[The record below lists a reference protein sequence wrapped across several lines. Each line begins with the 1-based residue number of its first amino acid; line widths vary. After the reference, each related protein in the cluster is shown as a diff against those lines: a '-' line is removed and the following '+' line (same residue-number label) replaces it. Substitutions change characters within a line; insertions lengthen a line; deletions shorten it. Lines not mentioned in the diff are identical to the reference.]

1 MLPEERLRKKLKER
15 LSKSYELAAVVV
27 AMKEKEVIGV
37 VTATTGEE
45 ADMVV
50 IDVAMTTLVA
60 TKDLRETID
69 VHSEWEVIDEVA
81 LDITDELKNK
91 LRELSTPIAKLK
103 YNSGIVSCYL

>member
-37 VTATTGEE
+37 VTATTGVE

-50 IDVAMTTLVA
+50 IDVAMTTLAA

-91 LRELSTPIAKLK
+91 LFFL
-103 YNSGIVSCYL
+103 CF